1 MKIVI
6 DIPEE
11 DYDELV
17 RSGDKTINLG
27 LYLDLGKAVKNGT
40 PLPEGAEILTKEAY
54 SDLCTRAAE
63 QPEKRTEERT
73 ESHACDCISREAAY
87 DEIIWNSDN
96 GVIDAKVA
104 IEALR
109 KLPSVEPERNPGKWE
124 YVQYDGNPKIGNWHC
139 SECRL
144 IVNFGFE
151 GTPYYHYCPGC
162 GVKMEVDE

>member
-73 ESHACDCISREAAY
+73 EKHTCDCISREAAIQAVTHFDDTLKRLY
-87 DEIIWNSDN
+87 E
-96 GVIDAKVA
+96 
-104 IEALR
+104 
-109 KLPSVEPERNPGKWE
+109 LPSVEPERNPGKWE
-124 YVQYDGNPKIGNWHC
+124 YVQYDGDPKIGNWHC